1 MKSAATATVVAAPS
15 IPLHSPDT
23 ATPTSSGSA
32 TPSQAHSE
40 KSDSEMSRES
50 TASPQPLPIPI
61 AELSHPPHPSME
73 RGTPAIVTN
82 QQKDEERSLSPAS
95 VQEQLSPVAQSYS
108 YTPFSDSLTTG
119 LAPTAGSGDKMDGLA
134 HEDSVVKVD
143 LADRK
148 GEPLSPTASLPEEH
162 DTSRS
167 TLMEEEEEED
177 REVGAGEGEGRQQEQ
192 VTVASVEME
201 REKEALGHEKEPVA
215 EELSVKSDSISEHLS
230 DSSEEGEEF
239 VDVEQVTQ
247 PSEMEPQVEEGTPPP
262 LSGEQYSESFE
273 EPSSSTPA
281 SSPSSQPPPIGELSP
296 PLEAHEAATMPVS
309 QAPPLKELTPP
320 PEPQV
325 EVAIATPAEIKQE
338 DTTDIAEQKGHE
350 QVDIPNS
357 LDKKESEDES
367 GYQLGQRVL
376 VGNAVAGTICYVGYT
391 HFAEGLWIGVEL
403 ESPKGRNDGS
413 IDGHR
418 YFSCEPKCGL
428 FAPPWKV
435 TVIDE
440 NPEYYDEEGEGEGER
455 QQPPFEDDVS
465 SFAEE
470 IEEEQLVL

>member
-1 MKSAATATVVAAPS
+1 MKSTATTTVVAAPS

-23 ATPTSSGSA
+23 ATPTSSDSSV
-32 TPSQAHSE
+32 PSQAHSE

-50 TASPQPLPIPI
+50 TASPQPLPTPI

-119 LAPTAGSGDKMDGLA
+119 LDPTTGSGNKMDSSA
-134 HEDSVVKVD
+134 HENSVVKVD
-143 LADRK
+143 WADRK
-148 GEPLSPTASLPEEH
+148 DEPLSPTASLPEEH
-162 DTSRS
+162 DTSCC
-167 TLMEEEEEED
+167 TQMEEEEEED
-177 REVGAGEGEGRQQEQ
+177 KEIGAGEGEGRQEQ
-192 VTVASVEME
+192 VAVASVEME

-230 DSSEEGEEF
+230 DLSEEGEEF

-296 PLEAHEAATMPVS
+296 PPGAHKPATVPVS

-320 PEPQV
+320 TEPQD
-325 EVAIATPAEIKQE
+325 EAAIATPAEVKQE
-338 DTTDIAEQKGHE
+338 DTTDIAEQKEHE

-367 GYQLGQRVL
+367 GYH
-376 VGNAVAGTICYVGYT
+376 NIKM
-391 HFAEGLWIGVEL
+391 
-403 ESPKGRNDGS
+403 P
-413 IDGHR
+413 
-418 YFSCEPKCGL
+418 
-428 FAPPWKV
+428 
-435 TVIDE
+435 
-440 NPEYYDEEGEGEGER
+440 
-455 QQPPFEDDVS
+455 
-465 SFAEE
+465 
-470 IEEEQLVL
+470 